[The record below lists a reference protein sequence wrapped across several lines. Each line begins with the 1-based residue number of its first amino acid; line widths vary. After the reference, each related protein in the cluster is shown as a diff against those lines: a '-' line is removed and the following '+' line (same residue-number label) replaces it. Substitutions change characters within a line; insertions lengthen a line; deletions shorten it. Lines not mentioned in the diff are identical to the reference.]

1 MNPGELRVP
10 AGIMETARG
19 EMPKTELAAALGIG
33 RITIIRWEKT
43 GARLLHAWALL
54 GWLLLQGE
62 LERAAPL
69 HVTLRRLEIMGGN
82 GRRRTSRGRY

>member
-1 MNPGELRVP
+1 MP
-10 AGIMETARG
+10 AEIMERARG
-19 EMPKTELAAALGIG
+19 EMPKTALADALGIG

-69 HVTLRRLEIMGGN
+69 HVTLRRLEIMGSN
-82 GRRRTSRGRY
+82 GRRHRGRY

>member
-10 AGIMETARG
+10 AEIMERARG
-19 EMPKTELAAALGIG
+19 EMPKTELADALGIG
-33 RITIIRWEKT
+33 RLTILRWEKT

-69 HVTLRRLEIMGGN
+69 HVTLRRLETMSSN
-82 GRRRTSRGRY
+82 GRRRRGRY

>member
-1 MNPGELRVP
+1 MNSQEVRVP
-10 AGIMETARG
+10 AEIMERARG
-19 EMPKTELAAALGIG
+19 EMPKTELADALGIG
-33 RITIIRWEKT
+33 RLTIIRWEKN

-69 HVTLRRLEIMGGN
+69 HHTLTRLEIMCSN
-82 GRRRTSRGRY
+82 GRRRRRFA